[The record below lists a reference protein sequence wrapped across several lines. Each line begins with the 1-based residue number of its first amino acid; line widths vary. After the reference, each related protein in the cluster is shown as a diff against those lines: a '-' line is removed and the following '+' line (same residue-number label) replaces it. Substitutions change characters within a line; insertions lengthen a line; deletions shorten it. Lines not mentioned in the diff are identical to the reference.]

1 MKVDGSNR
9 KTDRVV
15 VFSLVVALAA
25 CVVGALSMGDA
36 SSDTSIWPDIPAAS
50 VAAPVPAPDAGP
62 IARASQNT
70 KWYADESAEGTR
82 PDESH

>member
-9 KTDRVV
+9 KTDRIVV
-15 VFSLVVALAA
+15 LSLVVALAA

-36 SSDTSIWPDIPAAS
+36 SSDTSTWPDLPAAS
-50 VAAPVPAPDAGP
+50 VAATGPATDAGP
-62 IARASQNT
+62 IAHASQTT
-70 KWYADESAEGTR
+70 KWYADESGQGTR

>member
-1 MKVDGSNR
+1 MKIEGSSR

-50 VAAPVPAPDAGP
+50 VSTVPAPDAGP

-70 KWYADESAEGTR
+70 KWYADESAQGTR